1 MFTKSAHPKR
11 FGISPISADRE
22 MERKNRKRKNQARPM
37 TEAVAISSSS
47 SANETLPEVE

>member
-11 FGISPISADRE
+11 FGISPISVDRE
-22 MERKNRKRKNQARPM
+22 RKQETKNQARPM